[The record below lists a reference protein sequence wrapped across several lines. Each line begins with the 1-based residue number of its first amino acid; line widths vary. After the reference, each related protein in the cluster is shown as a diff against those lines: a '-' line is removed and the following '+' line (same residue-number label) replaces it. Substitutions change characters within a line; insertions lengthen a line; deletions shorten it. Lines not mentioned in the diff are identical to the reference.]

1 MGLVHTPSCI
11 GEGRGRRLARVPP
24 LCAGCQNQLQQD
36 RMRPTD
42 AKDTRTQHL
51 LLMYHNI
58 SAMHELFNSQL
69 DERTDGK
76 DFERQKSS
84 DFLRSYF

>member
-51 LLMYHNI
+51 LLIYHNI

-69 DERTDGK
+69 DERTEKILK
-76 DFERQKSS
+76 DKNFWI
-84 DFLRSYF
+84 F